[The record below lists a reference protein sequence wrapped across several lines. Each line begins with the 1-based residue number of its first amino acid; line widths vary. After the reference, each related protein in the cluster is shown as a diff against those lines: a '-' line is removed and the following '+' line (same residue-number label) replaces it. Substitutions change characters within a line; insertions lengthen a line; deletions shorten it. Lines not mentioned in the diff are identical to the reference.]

1 MNTHRKPYQLA
12 STAFMLG
19 NLLFFAN
26 KLDEMSRLFLSKW
39 IPDVISGEDILLI
52 LIGQGALIIG
62 YIAFLKL
69 YSQRAGRFGKNSL
82 RLLCSGGILL
92 ALGHISFMTVPG
104 IPEEVL
110 EPFFMLVLIGNAAL
124 LIGLILFG
132 IANLRQPILRCWRW
146 LPLATG
152 SIGFIGFFMFGG
164 ENITPIF
171 LLFRT
176 LFALGLIG
184 LGLTVWLENPDHLE
198 DTIDGKRLKL
208 KRKPFPS
215 GGKSNDYI

>member
-1 MNTHRKPYQLA
+1 MKMNPHRKSYQLA
-12 STAFMLG
+12 GIALILG
-19 NLLFFAN
+19 NLLFFVN

-62 YIAFLKL
+62 YIAFLRL

-104 IPEEVL
+104 IPVEVM
-110 EPFFMLVLIGNAAL
+110 EPFFLLVLIGNAAL

-132 IANLRQPILRCWRW
+132 VANLRHPIIDRWRY

-152 SIGFIGFFMFGG
+152 VMGFIGFFIFGG
-164 ENITPIF
+164 ENITPVF

-176 LFALGLIG
+176 MFALGLIG
-184 LGLTVWLENPDHLE
+184 LGLTIHLENPVHPN
-198 DTIDGKRLKL
+198 DTLDGKR
-208 KRKPFPS
+208 S
-215 GGKSNDYI
+215 